1 MLEMSEHETSA
12 HREQNVDVAH
22 MVGTRLNQF
31 VDDGVLSHSDLSH
44 APAAAFEEFVLRYT
58 LKELKGEK
66 LTVQDNAKIQSLFHS
81 EHTPHPVHEYKPDE
95 VFDAARNVLEQM
107 KFYNVNLAG
116 FIVYGSSID
125 TGKIMRGGEYPTDVD
140 VIAVR
145 RKGDRNPQST
155 WELGLPSD
163 DPTFLEDAIIEDIQ
177 YFVKFAIAH
186 RNLQIFRD
194 LPLTVSGVYEMS
206 EFTDTLNR
214 MGKRSADWAQRIA
227 ALQPW
232 ASNPLAVRFVS
243 ADPKTEAQ
251 LQSRL
256 QKTVNS
262 RNMNLARIELLDSIK
277 HLLIT

>member
-1 MLEMSEHETSA
+1 MIEVPEHEISA
-12 HREQNVDVAH
+12 LREQNVNVAH
-22 MVGTRLNQF
+22 MVGIRLNQF
-31 VDDGVLSHSDLSH
+31 VDDGVLSSSDLSH

-66 LTVQDNAKIQSLFHS
+66 LTAQDNAKIQSLFHS
-81 EHTPHPVHEYKPDE
+81 EHSPSPVHEYKPDE
-95 VFDAARNVLEQM
+95 VFTAARAVLEQM
-107 KFYNVNLAG
+107 KLYNVNLAG

-125 TGKIMRGGEYPTDVD
+125 TGKISRGGEFPTDVD

-155 WELGLPSD
+155 WELGLHSD

-194 LPLTVSGVYEMS
+194 LPLTVSGVYEMP
-206 EFTDTLNR
+206 EFTDALNR
-214 MGKRSADWAQRIA
+214 MGKSSTDWAQRLA

-232 ASNPLAVRFVS
+232 ASNAHAVRFIS

-256 QKTVNS
+256 QRNVNS
-262 RNMNLARIELLDSIK
+262 RNMNMARVELLASIK
-277 HLLIT
+277 HLLVT